1 MSPTLPR
8 AYSYIRFSSKPQ
20 EQGDSLRRQL
30 SLARAWASRNPGYCL
45 DESTYRDLGIPAF
58 KGANKTKGALGA
70 FIQAVENGAVKKGSV
85 LLVESLDRLSRE
97 EVEEALELFLK
108 LVRLGITIVTLGD
121 PETTFR
127 KGQLDMVKL
136 ILAIVIMSRAH
147 EESARKSER
156 IGKAW
161 AQKRANIQVKK
172 LTRACPAWLELSAD
186 KTKYLPIPEKVATV
200 NRIFRLTIEG
210 VGATSLERMFNSEK
224 VPVLGTKK
232 NSGRWHKSYIEKILN
247 NPAVYGEYQPHTGHV
262 GDRKPIGSPIPD
274 YFPVIISRKDFDRAQ
289 AARAGRRIA
298 TGPSSKRIANLF
310 TGIVYDGQGSTLVRV
325 DKGDGLAYLVSSAAH
340 RGETKQYTTF
350 PYAVFE
356 RAILRYLGELKPEDI
371 LPASTARNALRD
383 DLDAVEGRLGGLA
396 KRIEKAVKVLDEGGD
411 IAAGFSLLRKW
422 EGEQKMLETEREN
435 LRRELTSAEAIRLG
449 DSQKTLDLLGKAR
462 EDDLYRLRQRAKQQ
476 IRNLVKAMVVR
487 IEIENGSRV
496 ITAKILLSTGVE
508 RGIKVRHGRHETTY
522 SVLEDLQNLRT
533 GGRPSRV
540 RFRRDRHQ
548 QRIDRDSPSPG
559 RDS

>member
-1 MSPTLPR
+1 
-8 AYSYIRFSSKPQ
+8 
-20 EQGDSLRRQL
+20 
-30 SLARAWASRNPGYCL
+30 
-45 DESTYRDLGIPAF
+45 
-58 KGANKTKGALGA
+58 
-70 FIQAVENGAVKKGSV
+70 
-85 LLVESLDRLSRE
+85 
-97 EVEEALELFLK
+97 
-108 LVRLGITIVTLGD
+108 
-121 PETTFR
+121 
-127 KGQLDMVKL
+127 
-136 ILAIVIMSRAH
+136 
-147 EESARKSER
+147 
-156 IGKAW
+156 
-161 AQKRANIQVKK
+161 
-172 LTRACPAWLELSAD
+172 
-186 KTKYLPIPEKVATV
+186 
-200 NRIFRLTIEG
+200 
-210 VGATSLERMFNSEK
+210 
-224 VPVLGTKK
+224 
-232 NSGRWHKSYIEKILN
+232 
-247 NPAVYGEYQPHTGHV
+247 
-262 GDRKPIGSPIPD
+262 
-274 YFPVIISRKDFDRAQ
+274 
-289 AARAGRRIA
+289 
-298 TGPSSKRIANLF
+298 
-310 TGIVYDGQGSTLVRV
+310 VYDGQGSTLVRV

-396 KRIEKAVKVLDEGGD
+396 KRIEKAAKELDEGGD

-487 IEIENGSRV
+487 IEIEDGSRV